1 MPSETLLLVPTAL
14 ERKLLELAGPWP
26 ENVRTELCGFGPVA
40 AAARSA
46 ALIAAH
52 GPARVLLVGIAGSY
66 SLDVLP
72 AETACTFSS
81 VRMDGVGAGEVD
93 DQLGPADLGLP
104 QWPGPR
110 PAQVVD
116 ALDLPWPSNIGDRGG
131 AQLLTVCSC
140 AASEDQAARRRERF
154 PSAMAEDMEGFA
166 VALSAHL
173 AGVPAGIVR
182 GVSNLAGD
190 RNVGGWTIAGAL
202 EAAYRSALDWL
213 AAPPSLL
220 R

>member
-1 MPSETLLLVPTAL
+1 MPPETLLLVPTAL

-26 ENVRTELCGFGPVA
+26 ANVHTELCGFGPVA

-52 GPARVLLVGIAGSY
+52 QPAHVLLVGIAGSY
-66 SLDVLP
+66 SQDVLP
-72 AETACTFSS
+72 VETACTFNS
-81 VRMDGVGAGEVD
+81 VRMDGVGAGEAD
-93 DQLGPADLGLP
+93 EQLGPAELGLP

-110 PAQVVD
+110 PAEVVD
-116 ALDLPWPSNIGDRGG
+116 TLNLPRASSPGGPAG

-140 AASEDQAARRRERF
+140 AANEAQAARRRQRF
-154 PSAMAEDMEGFA
+154 PTAIAEDMEGFA
-166 VALSAHL
+166 VALSAYL
-173 AGVPAGIVR
+173 AGIPAGIVR

-190 RNVGGWTIAGAL
+190 RNVGGWRIEGAL
-202 EAAYRSALDWL
+202 AAAYRSALDWI
-213 AAPPSLL
+213 AAPPCLH